1 MKRELRPLRDKLRND
16 SRCMRLKTLFQ
27 ELPLYQIPLDTYMD
41 EIDQIHKGRGIRFLA
56 QSSPRFIESVV
67 DASLQDQA
75 NRSRLTEIAMHCY
88 KAENTLNEA
97 LTNLKTYLLMAYAA
111 DLGFIRT
118 KDERLQV
125 VNMALAPFQSFMAEV
140 AKVRALANMV
150 IDDVDKAAWSL
161 QRLIAAFNL
170 KAGRGEQTL

>member
-16 SRCMRLKTLFQ
+16 SRCLRLKTLFQ
-27 ELPLYQIPLDTYMD
+27 ELPLYQIPLEAYMV
-41 EIDQIHKGRGIRFLA
+41 EIDQVHKGRGIRFLA

-88 KAENTLNEA
+88 KAENTLSEA

-125 VNMALAPFQSFMAEV
+125 VNMALAPFQAFTAEV

-150 IDDVDKAAWSL
+150 VEDIDRGAWSL
-161 QRLIAAFNL
+161 KLLVSAYQL
-170 KAGRGEQTL
+170 KAGRGEQTI